1 MRNVGIRIGSLLSR
15 VRETPE
21 RLVGGARRPR
31 DQMVPDTTEG
41 TLRSLR
47 RAARAALVPR
57 WLAASRTR
65 FFSTMAAVGVMA
77 FAALTML
84 VSAGLTAEPDLATSL
99 AVQQVQHP
107 LVAGLMTAV
116 SALGFAPLNLIVVAG
131 VSGLI
136 WLAGYRV
143 ESVFALLA
151 GSSGMVSQGIKALM
165 ERPRPEVGVVR
176 VVESVQGHSFPSGH
190 TFFYVTFFGFLAYAS
205 FALLK
210 RGWLRTALL
219 WLCGGLIVLVGPS
232 RIWLCHHSV
241 SDVLASDALGLA
253 YLILLIRLY
262 HRMRLRPS

>member
-1 MRNVGIRIGSLLSR
+1 MLGR
-15 VRETPE
+15 VRATPK
-21 RLVGGARRPR
+21 RLVGSVRRPR
-31 DQMVPDTTEG
+31 EQMVPDATDG
-41 TLRSLR
+41 TVRSLR

-116 SALGFAPLNLIVVAG
+116 SALGFAPLNLLVVAG

-232 RIWLCHHSV
+232 RIWLGHHWV
-241 SDVLASDALGLA
+241 SDVLASYALGLA
-253 YLILLIRLY
+253 YLILLVRLY
-262 HRMRLRPS
+262 HRVRLRPS